1 MRASSEGSGFRTLLL
16 VLATLVGLVITGA
29 AGVWQ
34 FQRGLEKDR
43 ISEEAAR
50 ATEATPVTIGA
61 QRVVEQAL
69 RFRRIRAVGQF
80 VPGSTIL
87 LDNQMHGSRPGYLVF
102 TALRLNDGGHVVVK
116 RGWIAGS
123 PDRRKLP
130 DIVTP
135 EGEVEITGVAL
146 PPNRRALELSSD
158 VLSKPVW
165 QNVTVERYTARFG
178 LEYQPIILEQHGDAA
193 DDLVREWPQPAI
205 GSAKNYGYA
214 FQWGAMFI
222 LILGLHVY
230 FYIRR
235 RAQARAS

>member
-1 MRASSEGSGFRTLLL
+1 VSVTQESSGVRTLLV
-16 VLATLVGLVITGA
+16 VLATVVGLIVTGT

-34 FQRGLEKDR
+34 FQRGVEKDR
-43 ISEEAAR
+43 IGAAAER
-50 ATEATPVTIGA
+50 ASAASPVTIGA
-61 QRVVEQAL
+61 RRVVEHDL

-87 LDNQMHGSRPGYLVF
+87 LDNQMHGSRPGYVVF
-102 TALRLNDGGHVVVK
+102 TALRLNEGGHVVVK
-116 RGWIAGS
+116 RGWIEGS

-130 DIVTP
+130 DVKTP
-135 EGEVEITGVAL
+135 EGAVEILGVAL

-178 LEYQPIILEQHGDAA
+178 LEYQPIILEQHGEAP
-193 DDLVREWPQPAI
+193 DDLVRDWPQPAV

-235 RAQARAS
+235 RNQARAS